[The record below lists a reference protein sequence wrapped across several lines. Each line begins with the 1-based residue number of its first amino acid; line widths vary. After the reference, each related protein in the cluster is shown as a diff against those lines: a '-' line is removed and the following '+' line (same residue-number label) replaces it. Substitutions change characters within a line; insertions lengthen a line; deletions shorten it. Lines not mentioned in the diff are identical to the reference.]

1 MTIFKR
7 GNKFWYEFT
16 FMGARIRESTR
27 CKSRGDAERYEN
39 ERKRDLALGM
49 SGLKRPQKAI
59 KAKKAVDDYRDQRK
73 PHWAERTRGI
83 HEGSW
88 KHLEPVFAKMLLSDI
103 SAQTISRYQ
112 SKRQEEEASGRSINI
127 EIGLI
132 RQVMIHHR
140 IWQTIAPDVTMLSE
154 REDIGRALSAD
165 EEASLLAAAH
175 KSVSRSLYTA
185 ILVSIHTGVRNE
197 ELRLLRWSQV
207 DFLKEQIQVG
217 KSKTRGGEG
226 RIIPLSGTA
235 LATLKDWHA
244 QFPNA
249 KPTHYVFPSERY
261 GLHGKKDTFGGVVKV
276 YECDPLVPIA
286 SWKSSWTTCRE
297 LAKVECR
304 WHDLRHTFV
313 SKMGENGVP
322 EQTLLALT
330 GHMSRKMLERYSH
343 SRNEAKRAA
352 VKMFD
357 VPREEGYPQNP
368 PQNAKQPKELAPEI
382 GLQVV

>member
-7 GNKFWYEFT
+7 GKKFWYEFEFQGT
-16 FMGARIRESTR
+16 RIRESTR
-27 CKSRGDAERYEN
+27 CKSRGDAERCEN

-49 SGLKRPQKAI
+49 SGLKKPQKAI
-59 KAKKAVDDYRDQRK
+59 KVKKAVDDYRDQRK

-88 KHLEPVFAKMLLSDI
+88 KHLEPVFGKKLLSDI
-103 SAQTISRYQ
+103 SHQDISRYQ

-140 IWQTIAPDVTMLSE
+140 MWQSISPDVTMLSE
-154 REDIGRALSAD
+154 REDVGRALSAD
-165 EEASLLAAAH
+165 EESSLLAAAAE
-175 KSVSRSLYTA
+175 SVSRSLYTA

-197 ELRLLRWSQV
+197 ELRLLRWNQV

-226 RIIPLSGTA
+226 RVIPLSATA
-235 LATLKDWHA
+235 LACLKAWHA
-244 QFPNA
+244 QFPDA
-249 KPTHYVFPSERY
+249 KPAHYVFPSERY

-343 SRNEAKRAA
+343 SRNESKRAA
-352 VKMFD
+352 VRMLD
-357 VPREEGYPQNP
+357 PLPTEGYPQNP
-368 PQNAKQPKELAPEI
+368 PQSATNPEKLGAET